1 MQSNNFNFNFSDILK
16 DVKDLNDYD
25 VAMND
30 LYKKGIQ
37 HLLNSEMSHL
47 LGYDKHAIKGNNS
60 GNSRNGYKKKKV
72 KTSSGEIEVQ
82 IPRDRNSEFEPL
94 IIPKGQTTTAK
105 VESVITSLYAKGMS
119 TQDVADQIE
128 QIYGLSV
135 SKVFISDI
143 TNKMLP
149 SIQEW
154 QNRPLEPIYY
164 ITWMDC
170 ICFKIR
176 QDNRVINKS
185 IYLVI
190 GLKPD
195 GFKEILGIWIAE
207 TESASFWLSVLSEL
221 KDRGVKSILIACTD
235 NLTGFT
241 SAIQASFPDTVTQL
255 CIVHQ
260 IRNSVKFVPW
270 KDRKIFIAD
279 LKEVYGAINLQ
290 SALVAFEKFKTKW
303 NSKYSYA
310 IKSWEKNWDNLIPL
324 FNYPPELRKIMYTT
338 NTIEGVN
345 RAIRKF
351 TKTKT
356 IFPNDN
362 AALKSVFM
370 AIDQIQSKWTKPI
383 RDFGII
389 HNQILIIFDKFLENA

>member
-1 MQSNNFNFNFSDILK
+1 MQSNNFNFNFSDIFK

-30 LYKKGIQ
+30 LYKRGIQ
-37 HLLNSEMSHL
+37 HLLKAEMSHL
-47 LGYDKHAIKGNNS
+47 LGYDKHSIVGNNS
-60 GNSRNGYKKKKV
+60 GNSRNGSYGKKV
-72 KTSSGEIEVQ
+72 KTSQGEIEVQ
-82 IPRDRNSEFEPL
+82 IPRDRNSEFDPL

-128 QIYGLSV
+128 QIYGFNV
-135 SKVFISDI
+135 SKSFISDI
-143 TNKMLP
+143 TDKMLP
-149 SIQEW
+149 CIEEW
-154 QNRPLEPIYY
+154 QKRPLEPIYY

-170 ICFKIR
+170 ICFKVR
-176 QDNRVINKS
+176 QNNKVINKS
-185 IYLVI
+185 IYLAI

-195 GFKEILGIWIAE
+195 GFKEILGIWISE
-207 TESASFWLSVLSEL
+207 TESASFWLSILSEL

-279 LKEVYGAINLQ
+279 LKEIYGAINVQ
-290 SALVAFEKFKTKW
+290 SAIAAFEKFKTKW
-303 NSKYSYA
+303 NSKYGYA
-310 IKSWEKNWDNLIPL
+310 IKSWEKNWENLIPL

-356 IFPNDN
+356 IFPSDQ

-370 AIDQIQSKWTKPI
+370 AIDQIQAKWTKPI
-383 RDFGII
+383 IDFGII
-389 HNQILIIFDKFLENA
+389 HNQILIIFDHFLKDA

>member
-1 MQSNNFNFNFSDILK
+1 MQSNNINFDFTDIFK
-16 DVKDLNDYD
+16 NVKDLNDFD
-25 VAMND
+25 VAMNGI
-30 LYKKGIQ
+30 YKIGIQ
-37 HLLNSEMSHL
+37 QLLNSEMSHL
-47 LGYDKHAIKGNNS
+47 LGYDKHSIKGNNS
-60 GNSRNGYKKKKV
+60 GNSRNGSYGKKV
-72 KTSSGEIEVQ
+72 KTSQGEIEVQ
-82 IPRDRNSEFEPL
+82 IPRDRNSEFDPL
-94 IIPKGQTTTAK
+94 VLPKGQTTTAK

-119 TQDVADQIE
+119 TQDVADQID
-128 QIYGLSV
+128 QIYGFNV
-135 SKVFISDI
+135 SKSFISDI

-149 SIQEW
+149 CIQEW

-176 QDNRVINKS
+176 QDNKVINKS

-241 SAIQASFPDTVTQL
+241 SAIQASFPNTVTQL

-356 IFPNDN
+356 IFPNDQ

-370 AIDQIQSKWTKPI
+370 AIDQIQSKWTMPI

-389 HNQILIIFDKFLENA
+389 HNQILITFDQFLENA

>member
-60 GNSRNGYKKKKV
+60 GNSRNGSYGKKV

-176 QDNRVINKS
+176 QDNRVISKS

-356 IFPNDN
+356 IFPNDQ

-370 AIDQIQSKWTKPI
+370 AIDQIQSKWTMPI

-389 HNQILIIFDKFLENA
+389 HNQILITFDQFLENA

>member
-60 GNSRNGYKKKKV
+60 GNSRNGSYGKKV

-176 QDNRVINKS
+176 QDNRVISKS

-389 HNQILIIFDKFLENA
+389 HNQILIIFDNFLENA

>member
-60 GNSRNGYKKKKV
+60 GNSRNGSYGKKV

-119 TQDVADQIE
+119 TQDVADQID
-128 QIYGLSV
+128 QIYGLRV
-135 SKVFISDI
+135 SKAFISDI

-149 SIQEW
+149 CIQEW

-176 QDNRVINKS
+176 QDNKVINKS

-389 HNQILIIFDKFLENA
+389 HNQILIIFDQFLENA

>member
-1 MQSNNFNFNFSDILK
+1 MQSNNINFDFTDIFK
-16 DVKDLNDYD
+16 NVKDLNDFD
-25 VAMND
+25 VAMNGI
-30 LYKKGIQ
+30 YKIGIQ
-37 HLLNSEMSHL
+37 QLLNSEMSHL
-47 LGYDKHAIKGNNS
+47 LGYDKHSIKGNNS
-60 GNSRNGYKKKKV
+60 GNSRNGSYGKKV
-72 KTSSGEIEVQ
+72 KTSQGEIEVQ
-82 IPRDRNSEFEPL
+82 IPRDRNSEFDPL
-94 IIPKGQTTTAK
+94 VLPKGQTTTAK

-128 QIYGLSV
+128 QIYGFNV
-135 SKVFISDI
+135 SKSFISDI

-149 SIQEW
+149 CIQEW

-176 QDNRVINKS
+176 QDNKVINKS

-207 TESASFWLSVLSEL
+207 TESASFWLSVLSEI

-241 SAIQASFPDTVTQL
+241 TAIQASFPNTVTQL

-290 SALVAFEKFKTKW
+290 SAMVAFEKFKTKW

-356 IFPNDN
+356 IFPNDQ

-370 AIDQIQSKWTKPI
+370 AIDQIQSKWTMPI

-389 HNQILIIFDKFLENA
+389 HNQILITFDQFLENA

>member
-60 GNSRNGYKKKKV
+60 GNSRNGSYGKKV

-176 QDNRVINKS
+176 QDNRVISKS

>member
-1 MQSNNFNFNFSDILK
+1 MQSNDFNFNFSDIFK
-16 DVKDLNDYD
+16 DVKNLNDFD
-25 VAMND
+25 VAMNG
-30 LYKKGIQ
+30 LYKIGIQ

-60 GNSRNGYKKKKV
+60 GNSRNGSYGKKV
-72 KTSSGEIEVQ
+72 KTSQGEIEVQ
-82 IPRDRNSEFEPL
+82 IPRDRNSEFDPL
-94 IIPKGQTTTAK
+94 VLPKGQTTTAK

-128 QIYGLSV
+128 QIYGFNV
-135 SKVFISDI
+135 SKTFISDV
-143 TNKMLP
+143 TNKMIP
-149 SIQEW
+149 SIHEW

-164 ITWMDC
+164 IAWMDC

-176 QDNRVINKS
+176 QDNKVINKS

-241 SAIQASFPDTVTQL
+241 TAIQASFPNTVTQL

-270 KDRKIFIAD
+270 KDRRIFISD
-279 LKEVYGAINLQ
+279 MKEVYGAINLQ

-303 NSKYSYA
+303 DRKYSYA

-324 FNYPPELRKIMYTT
+324 FNYSPELRKIMYTT

-356 IFPNDN
+356 IFPNDQ

-389 HNQILIIFDKFLENA
+389 HNQILIIFDQLLENA

>member
-60 GNSRNGYKKKKV
+60 GNSRNGSYGKKV

-119 TQDVADQIE
+119 TQDVADQID

-135 SKVFISDI
+135 SKAFISDI

-149 SIQEW
+149 CIQEW
-154 QNRPLEPIYY
+154 QNRPLEPTYY

-176 QDNRVINKS
+176 QDNKVINKS

-356 IFPNDN
+356 VFPNDN

-389 HNQILIIFDKFLENA
+389 HNQIFIIFDKFIENA

>member
-60 GNSRNGYKKKKV
+60 GNSRNGSYGKKV

-176 QDNRVINKS
+176 QDNRVISKS

-356 IFPNDN
+356 IFPNDQ

-389 HNQILIIFDKFLENA
+389 HNQILIIFDNFLENA

>member
-25 VAMND
+25 VAMKKKK
-30 LYKKGIQ
+30 KKGIQ

-60 GNSRNGYKKKKV
+60 GNSRNGSYGKKV

-176 QDNRVINKS
+176 QDNRVISKS

-324 FNYPPELRKIMYTT
+324 FNYPLELRKIMYTT

>member
-1 MQSNNFNFNFSDILK
+1 MQSNNFNFNFSDIFK

-30 LYKKGIQ
+30 LYKRGIQ
-37 HLLNSEMSHL
+37 HLLKAEMSHL
-47 LGYDKHAIKGNNS
+47 LGYDKHSIVGNNT
-60 GNSRNGYKKKKV
+60 GNSRNGSYGKKV
-72 KTSSGEIEVQ
+72 KTSHGEIEVQ
-82 IPRDRNSEFEPL
+82 IPRDRNSEFDPL
-94 IIPKGQTTTAK
+94 ILPKGQTTTAK

-128 QIYGLSV
+128 QIYGFNV
-135 SKVFISDI
+135 SKSFISDI

-149 SIQEW
+149 CIQEW
-154 QNRPLEPIYY
+154 QKRPLEPIYY

-170 ICFKIR
+170 ISFKIR
-176 QDNRVINKS
+176 HDNKVINKS

-195 GFKEILGIWIAE
+195 GFKEILGIWISE

-279 LKEVYGAINLQ
+279 LKEVYGAINVQ
-290 SALVAFEKFKTKW
+290 SAMAAFEKFKSKW
-303 NSKYSYA
+303 NSKYGYA
-310 IKSWEKNWDNLIPL
+310 IKSWEKNWENLIPL
-324 FNYPPELRKIMYTT
+324 FNYPTELRKIMYTT

-356 IFPNDN
+356 IFPNDQ

-370 AIDQIQSKWTKPI
+370 AIDQIQAKWTKPI
-383 RDFGII
+383 KDFGII
-389 HNQILIIFDKFLENA
+389 HNQILIIFDQFLKDA

>member
-60 GNSRNGYKKKKV
+60 GNSRNGSYGKKV

-176 QDNRVINKS
+176 QDNKVINKS

>member
-30 LYKKGIQ
+30 LYKKAIQ

-60 GNSRNGYKKKKV
+60 GNSRNGSYGKKV

-176 QDNRVINKS
+176 QDNKVINKS

>member
-1 MQSNNFNFNFSDILK
+1 
-16 DVKDLNDYD
+16 
-25 VAMND
+25 
-30 LYKKGIQ
+30 
-37 HLLNSEMSHL
+37 
-47 LGYDKHAIKGNNS
+47 
-60 GNSRNGYKKKKV
+60 
-72 KTSSGEIEVQ
+72 
-82 IPRDRNSEFEPL
+82 
-94 IIPKGQTTTAK
+94 
-105 VESVITSLYAKGMS
+105 
-119 TQDVADQIE
+119 
-128 QIYGLSV
+128 
-135 SKVFISDI
+135 
-143 TNKMLP
+143 
-149 SIQEW
+149 
-154 QNRPLEPIYY
+154 
-164 ITWMDC
+164 
-170 ICFKIR
+170 
-176 QDNRVINKS
+176 VINKS

-195 GFKEILGIWIAE
+195 GCKVILGIWIAE

-356 IFPNDN
+356 IFPNDQ

-370 AIDQIQSKWTKPI
+370 AIDQIQAKWTMPI

>member
-1 MQSNNFNFNFSDILK
+1 MQSNNINFDFTDIFK
-16 DVKDLNDYD
+16 NVKDINDFE
-25 VAMND
+25 VAMNGI
-30 LYKKGIQ
+30 YKIGIQ
-37 HLLNSEMSHL
+37 QLLNSEMSHL
-47 LGYDKHAIKGNNS
+47 LGYDKHSIKGNNS
-60 GNSRNGYKKKKV
+60 GNSRNGSYGKKV
-72 KTSSGEIEVQ
+72 KTSQGEIEVQ
-82 IPRDRNSEFEPL
+82 IPRDRNSEFDPL
-94 IIPKGQTTTAK
+94 VLPKGQTTTAK

-128 QIYGLSV
+128 QIYGFNV
-135 SKVFISDI
+135 SKSFISDI

-149 SIQEW
+149 CIQEW

-176 QDNRVINKS
+176 QDNKVINKS

-235 NLTGFT
+235 NLAGFT
-241 SAIQASFPDTVTQL
+241 SAIQASFPNTVTQL

-270 KDRKIFIAD
+270 KDKKIFIAD

-290 SALVAFEKFKTKW
+290 SAMVAFEKFKTKW

-356 IFPNDN
+356 IFPNDQ

-370 AIDQIQSKWTKPI
+370 AIDQIQSKWTMPI

-389 HNQILIIFDKFLENA
+389 HNQILITFDQFLENA

>member
-60 GNSRNGYKKKKV
+60 GNSRNGSYGKKV

-176 QDNRVINKS
+176 QDNRVISKS

-389 HNQILIIFDKFLENA
+389 HNQILIIFDQFLENA

>member
-1 MQSNNFNFNFSDILK
+1 MQSNNFNFNFSDIFK

-30 LYKKGIQ
+30 LYKRGIQ
-37 HLLNSEMSHL
+37 HLLKAEMSHL
-47 LGYDKHAIKGNNS
+47 LGYDKHSIVGNNT
-60 GNSRNGYKKKKV
+60 GNSRNGSYGKKV
-72 KTSSGEIEVQ
+72 KTSHGEIEVQ
-82 IPRDRNSEFEPL
+82 IPRDRNSEFDPL
-94 IIPKGQTTTAK
+94 ILPKGQTTTAK

-128 QIYGLSV
+128 QIYGFNV
-135 SKVFISDI
+135 SKSFISDI

-149 SIQEW
+149 CIQEW
-154 QNRPLEPIYY
+154 QKRPLEPIYY

-170 ICFKIR
+170 ISFKIR
-176 QDNRVINKS
+176 HDNKVINKS

-195 GFKEILGIWIAE
+195 GFKEVLGIWISE

-279 LKEVYGAINLQ
+279 LKEVYGAINVQ
-290 SALVAFEKFKTKW
+290 SAMAAFEKFKSKW
-303 NSKYSYA
+303 NSKYGYA
-310 IKSWEKNWDNLIPL
+310 IKSWEKNWENLIHL
-324 FNYPPELRKIMYTT
+324 FNYPTELRKIMYTT

-356 IFPNDN
+356 IFPNDQ

-370 AIDQIQSKWTKPI
+370 AIDQIQAKWTKPI
-383 RDFGII
+383 KDFGII
-389 HNQILIIFDKFLENA
+389 HNQILIIFDQFLKDA

>member
-1 MQSNNFNFNFSDILK
+1 MQSNDINFNFSDIFD
-16 DVKDLNDYD
+16 DVKDLNGYD
-25 VAMND
+25 AIMND

-60 GNSRNGYKKKKV
+60 GNSRNGSYGKKV
-72 KTSSGEIEVQ
+72 KTSQGEIEVQ
-82 IPRDRNSEFEPL
+82 IPRDRNSEFDPL

-105 VESVITSLYAKGMS
+105 IEAVITSLYAKGMS
-119 TQDVADQIE
+119 TQDVTEQIE
-128 QIYGLSV
+128 QIYGFNV
-135 SKVFISDI
+135 SKSYISEI

-149 SIQEW
+149 SILEW
-154 QNRPLEPIYY
+154 QNRPLESLYY

-176 QDNRVINKS
+176 QDNKVINKS

-195 GFKEILGIWIAE
+195 GFKEILGIWIAQ

-270 KDRKIFIAD
+270 KDRKVFIAD
-279 LKEVYGAINLQ
+279 LKQIYGAVNLL
-290 SALVAFEKFKTKW
+290 SALDAFEKFKTNW

-310 IKSWEKNWDNLIPL
+310 IKSWEKNWENLIPL

-356 IFPNDN
+356 IFPNDQ
-362 AALKSVFM
+362 AAIKSVFM
-370 AIDQIQSKWTKPI
+370 AIDQIQSKWTMPI
-383 RDFGII
+383 RDFGVI
-389 HNQILIIFDKFLENA
+389 HNQILIIFDQYFENA

>member
-1 MQSNNFNFNFSDILK
+1 MQSNNINFDFTDIFK
-16 DVKDLNDYD
+16 NVKDINDFE
-25 VAMND
+25 VAMNGI
-30 LYKKGIQ
+30 YKIGIQ
-37 HLLNSEMSHL
+37 QLLNSEMSHL
-47 LGYDKHAIKGNNS
+47 LGYDKHSIKGNNS
-60 GNSRNGYKKKKV
+60 GNSRNGSYGKKV
-72 KTSSGEIEVQ
+72 KTTQGEIEVQ
-82 IPRDRNSEFEPL
+82 VPRDRNSEFDPL
-94 IIPKGQTTTAK
+94 VLPKGQTTTAK

-128 QIYGLSV
+128 QIYGFNV
-135 SKVFISDI
+135 SKSFVSDI

-149 SIQEW
+149 SILEW

-176 QDNRVINKS
+176 QDNKVINKS

-356 IFPNDN
+356 IFPNDQ

-370 AIDQIQSKWTKPI
+370 AIDQIQSKWTMPI

-389 HNQILIIFDKFLENA
+389 HNQISIIFDNFLENA

>member
-16 DVKDLNDYD
+16 DVKDLIDYD

-60 GNSRNGYKKKKV
+60 GNSRNGSYGKKV

-170 ICFKIR
+170 ICFIIR

-324 FNYPPELRKIMYTT
+324 FNYPLELRKIMYTT

>member
-1 MQSNNFNFNFSDILK
+1 
-16 DVKDLNDYD
+16 
-25 VAMND
+25 MND

-60 GNSRNGYKKKKV
+60 GNSRNGSYGKKV

-176 QDNRVINKS
+176 QDNKVINKS

-241 SAIQASFPDTVTQL
+241 SAIQASFQDTVTQL

>member
-60 GNSRNGYKKKKV
+60 GNSRNGSYGKKV

-176 QDNRVINKS
+176 QDNRVISKS

-356 IFPNDN
+356 IFPNDQ

>member
-1 MQSNNFNFNFSDILK
+1 MQSNNFNFNFLDIFK

-30 LYKKGIQ
+30 LYKRGIQ
-37 HLLNSEMSHL
+37 HLLKAEMSHL
-47 LGYDKHAIKGNNS
+47 LGYDKHSTVGNNS
-60 GNSRNGYKKKKV
+60 GNSRNGSYGKKV
-72 KTSSGEIEVQ
+72 KTSQGEIEVQ
-82 IPRDRNSEFEPL
+82 IPRDRNSEFDPL
-94 IIPKGQTTTAK
+94 ILPKGQTTTAK

-128 QIYGLSV
+128 QIYGFNV
-135 SKVFISDI
+135 SKSFISDI
-143 TNKMLP
+143 TDKMLP
-149 SIQEW
+149 CIEEW
-154 QNRPLEPIYY
+154 QKRPLEPIYY

-170 ICFKIR
+170 ICFKVR
-176 QDNRVINKS
+176 QNNKVINKS
-185 IYLVI
+185 IYLAI

-195 GFKEILGIWIAE
+195 GFKEILGIWISE
-207 TESASFWLSVLSEL
+207 TESASFWLSILSEL

-279 LKEVYGAINLQ
+279 LKEIYGAINVQ
-290 SALVAFEKFKTKW
+290 SAIAAFEKFKTKW
-303 NSKYSYA
+303 NSKYGYA
-310 IKSWEKNWDNLIPL
+310 IKSWEKNWENLIPL

-356 IFPNDN
+356 IFPSDQ

-370 AIDQIQSKWTKPI
+370 AIDQIQAKWTKPI
-383 RDFGII
+383 NDFGII
-389 HNQILIIFDKFLENA
+389 HNQILIIFDHFLKDA

>member
-60 GNSRNGYKKKKV
+60 GNSRNGSYGKKV

-176 QDNRVINKS
+176 QDNKVINKS

-370 AIDQIQSKWTKPI
+370 AIDQIQSKWTMPI
-383 RDFGII
+383 RDFGVI
-389 HNQILIIFDKFLENA
+389 HNQILIIFDQFLENA

>member
-1 MQSNNFNFNFSDILK
+1 
-16 DVKDLNDYD
+16 
-25 VAMND
+25 
-30 LYKKGIQ
+30 
-37 HLLNSEMSHL
+37 
-47 LGYDKHAIKGNNS
+47 
-60 GNSRNGYKKKKV
+60 
-72 KTSSGEIEVQ
+72 
-82 IPRDRNSEFEPL
+82 
-94 IIPKGQTTTAK
+94 
-105 VESVITSLYAKGMS
+105 
-119 TQDVADQIE
+119 
-128 QIYGLSV
+128 
-135 SKVFISDI
+135 
-143 TNKMLP
+143 
-149 SIQEW
+149 
-154 QNRPLEPIYY
+154 
-164 ITWMDC
+164 MDC

-176 QDNRVINKS
+176 QDNKVINKS

-241 SAIQASFPDTVTQL
+241 SAIKASFPDTVTQL

-260 IRNSVKFVPW
+260 IRNSVRFVPW
-270 KDRKIFIAD
+270 KDRKSFIAD

-290 SALVAFEKFKTKW
+290 SALVAFEKFKSKW
-303 NSKYSYA
+303 NNKYSYA
-310 IKSWEKNWDNLIPL
+310 IKSWEKNWENLIPL

-356 IFPNDN
+356 IFPNDQ
-362 AALKSVFM
+362 AAIKSVFM
-370 AIDQIQSKWTKPI
+370 AIDQIQTKWTMPI
-383 RDFGII
+383 HNFGVI
-389 HNQILIIFDKFLENA
+389 HNQILIIFDQILENV

>member
-60 GNSRNGYKKKKV
+60 GNSRNGSYGKKV

-82 IPRDRNSEFEPL
+82 IPRDRNSEFDPL
-94 IIPKGQTTTAK
+94 VLPKGQTTTAK

-176 QDNRVINKS
+176 QDNRVISKS

-389 HNQILIIFDKFLENA
+389 HNQILIIFDQFLENA

>member
-1 MQSNNFNFNFSDILK
+1 MQSNDFNFNFSDIFK

-60 GNSRNGYKKKKV
+60 GNSRNGSYGKKV
-72 KTSSGEIEVQ
+72 KTSQGEIEVQ
-82 IPRDRNSEFEPL
+82 IPRDRNSEFDPL
-94 IIPKGQTTTAK
+94 VLPKGQTTTAK

-128 QIYGLSV
+128 QIYGFSV
-135 SKVFISDI
+135 SKTFISDV
-143 TNKMLP
+143 TNKMIP

-164 ITWMDC
+164 IAWMDC

-176 QDNRVINKS
+176 QDNKVIKKS
-185 IYLVI
+185 VYLVI

-207 TESASFWLSVLSEL
+207 TESASFWLSILSEL

-241 SAIQASFPDTVTQL
+241 SAIQASFPNTVTQL

-279 LKEVYGAINLQ
+279 LKEIYGAINVQ
-290 SALVAFEKFKTKW
+290 SAIAAFEKFKTKW
-303 NSKYSYA
+303 NTKYGYA
-310 IKSWEKNWDNLIPL
+310 IKSWEKNWENLIHL

-356 IFPNDN
+356 IFPNDQ

-370 AIDQIQSKWTKPI
+370 AIDQIQAKWTKPI
-383 RDFGII
+383 NDFGII
-389 HNQILIIFDKFLENA
+389 HNQILIIFDHFLENA

>member
-1 MQSNNFNFNFSDILK
+1 
-16 DVKDLNDYD
+16 
-25 VAMND
+25 
-30 LYKKGIQ
+30 
-37 HLLNSEMSHL
+37 
-47 LGYDKHAIKGNNS
+47 
-60 GNSRNGYKKKKV
+60 
-72 KTSSGEIEVQ
+72 
-82 IPRDRNSEFEPL
+82 
-94 IIPKGQTTTAK
+94 
-105 VESVITSLYAKGMS
+105 
-119 TQDVADQIE
+119 
-128 QIYGLSV
+128 
-135 SKVFISDI
+135 
-143 TNKMLP
+143 
-149 SIQEW
+149 
-154 QNRPLEPIYY
+154 
-164 ITWMDC
+164 MDC

-176 QDNRVINKS
+176 QDNKVINKS

-241 SAIQASFPDTVTQL
+241 NAINASFPNTITQL

-260 IRNSVKFVPW
+260 IRTSVKFVPW
-270 KDRKIFIAD
+270 KDRKAFITD
-279 LKEVYGAINLQ
+279 LRSVYSATNLQ
-290 SALVAFEKFKTKW
+290 NALIAFDKFKAIW
-303 NSKYSYA
+303 NNKYSYA

-324 FNYPPELRKIMYTT
+324 FNYPCELRKIMYTT

-356 IFPNDN
+356 IFPNDQ

-370 AIDQIQSKWTKPI
+370 AIEQVQAKWTMPI
-383 RDFGII
+383 HSFGII
-389 HNQILIIFDKFLENA
+389 HNQILIIFDQFLDNA